1 MYLGEA
7 MTNQDSLTEFMN
19 TAKDLEVKD
28 LIIDAIS
35 EDAMDKIE
43 EKLFLQMK
51 SNRQQLFQVL
61 LKSLKVLEAW
71 KILP

>member
-1 MYLGEA
+1 
-7 MTNQDSLTEFMN
+7 MN

-51 SNRQQLFQVL
+51 SNRQQLCQVL